1 MRPGITGSIIR
12 AVTGGKLEGV
22 ADVLGQTAGGILVN
36 LAIGIIRISRIL
48 FRHRLGSTINRHG
61 D

>member
-12 AVTGGKLEGV
+12 AVTGGKLV
-22 ADVLGQTAGGILVN
+22 DVTIFTEATGTILIN
-36 LAIGIIRISRIL
+36 LAIGVIRISRIL